1 MKIFSKLKLNLLV
14 LFGYKSKIKPNIQ
27 LNKEWAGSSYGGFF
41 ILPNLLDK
49 NSVIY
54 SFGIGEDMSFDE
66 ELLEK
71 FNCNIFAFDPTPK
84 CIKWISEKNFI
95 HSKFNFY
102 PFGID
107 NVSGIVEFLLPK
119 NDSFVSGSAILNSN
133 VDSNK
138 KILVK
143 MKNLSDITLDLNHK
157 KIDVLKM
164 DIEGSEY
171 KLIENILMSNI
182 EIKQILIE
190 IHERFFDNGISLT
203 KNLLNILDKNGYKL
217 FGVSPSMEELSF
229 VKIN

>member
-1 MKIFSKLKLNLLV
+1 MKILSKLKLKMLV
-14 LFGYKSKIKPNIQ
+14 LLGYKSSIQPNIQ
-27 LNKEWAGSSYGGFF
+27 LNIEWAGSSYGGFF

-49 NSVIY
+49 DSVIY
-54 SFGIGEDMSFDE
+54 SFGIGEDISFDE
-66 ELLEK
+66 ELLDK

-84 CIKWISEKNFI
+84 CIKWISKKNNI
-95 HSKFNFY
+95 HPKFNFY

-107 NVSGIVEFLLPK
+107 IVSGNVDFLLPK
-119 NDSFVSGSAILNSN
+119 NESFVSGSAILNSN

-138 KILVK
+138 KIVVK
-143 MKNLSDITLDLNHK
+143 MKNLNDIITDLQHT

-171 KLIENILMSNI
+171 KIIENILNSNI

-190 IHERFFDNGISLT
+190 IHERFFDNGVSLT
-203 KNLLNILDKNGYKL
+203 KNLLKMLDKNGYKL

-229 VKIN
+229 VKID